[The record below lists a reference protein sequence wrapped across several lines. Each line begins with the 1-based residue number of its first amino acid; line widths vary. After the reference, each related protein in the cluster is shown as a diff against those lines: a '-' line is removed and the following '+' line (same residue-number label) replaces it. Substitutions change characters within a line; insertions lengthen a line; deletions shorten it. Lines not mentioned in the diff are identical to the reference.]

1 MNTIIVTNQQE
12 LDALPSKFETYTT
25 IEIRSST
32 TVVVLEARGNSSV
45 VARGNSSVEAR
56 GNSSVVARGN
66 SSVVALDNSSVVA
79 RGNSSVVAWD
89 NSSVEAWGNSSVEA
103 RDNSSVVALDNSS
116 VVAWDNSSVVAWDNS
131 SVEARG
137 NSSVEARDNSS
148 VVAWDNSSV
157 VARENSSVVARGN
170 SSVVLMICA
179 YVIVLSSRVVV
190 KKLLDYSTAVFRGCP
205 ENIVEKSETSTSKV
219 VPGYIELSF
228 QEWLRR
234 GYVYADGISKK
245 LKSQKKIGEI
255 EVYECENF
263 PKKSSSYVV
272 KKGELF
278 SHGETVEKA
287 IEDLRYKI
295 GNRDTAEF
303 ESWRD
308 LNKEITLDEA
318 ITGYRVIT
326 GACEFGVKEFVKSK
340 TFEEKLTPKKIVEL
354 TVGQFGNE
362 KLSEFLSSTT

>member
-32 TVVVLEARGNSSV
+32 TVVVLEALG
-45 VARGNSSVEAR
+45 
-56 GNSSVVARGN
+56 
-66 SSVVALDNSSVVA
+66 
-79 RGNSSVVAWD
+79 
-89 NSSVEAWGNSSVEA
+89 
-103 RDNSSVVALDNSS
+103 
-116 VVAWDNSSVVAWDNS
+116 NS

-137 NSSVEARDNSS
+137 NSSVEA
-148 VVAWDNSSV
+148 WDNSSV
-157 VARENSSVVARGN
+157 E
-170 SSVVLMICA
+170 LMICA
-179 YVIVLSSRVVV
+179 HAVVVNSKVVV
-190 KKLLDYSTAVFRGCP
+190 KKLLDYSTALFRGCP
-205 ENIVEKSETSTSKV
+205 ENIVEKSETATSKV
-219 VPGYIELSF
+219 VPLDFTTSF
-228 QEWLRR
+228 EEWLRR
-234 GYVYADGISKK
+234 GYVYADGITKK

-278 SHGETVEKA
+278 SHGDTVEKA

-295 GNRDTAEF
+295 GNRNTAEF

-308 LNKEITLDEA
+308 VNKVITLDEA

-340 TFEEKLTPKKIVEL
+340 TFEEKLTPKMIVEL

-362 KLSEFLSSTT
+362 KLSEFLAAT